1 MRTYGHDEALLT
13 ENWKKIP
20 EALEKM
26 GYDALRPA
34 QEACLKSILA
44 GEDTFAVLPTGGG
57 KTLLAALPALVCD
70 MQVIVFSPLI
80 SLMADQVYAFNKHNV
95 PASTINSSRGDAE
108 NSMALYQWVN
118 GDIKVLLV
126 SPERVKDAAFMRTI
140 ASRPPGMV
148 VLDEAHC
155 LSQWSVTFR
164 PDYAEIGKHIE
175 QFHAKYLLAMTA
187 TATKQIVEDVV
198 RVMGCEKM
206 RLQFHYQP
214 RHNLKL
220 TSAHDDDQSWDYDRL
235 HYQILQWV
243 NEHPDWPTIIYC
255 STVRHVTDLAAY
267 LSECNVEVAY
277 YHGQI
282 KGQAEKA
289 IQQDAFMSGR
299 VNVMVATN
307 AFGMGIDKPDIRRII
322 HADLPMSLEAIA
334 QETGRAGRDGKDSE
348 CIICAT
354 SDTLTAQ
361 EWLFNNA
368 CPGANPVKFAYNYF
382 NSTMRNGESQATLKE
397 IEEAFGDSS
406 TNAAVIF
413 LTSQGVIE
421 RFTPP
426 KQGLILIHTYQ
437 GCTPTQVKILDA
449 VKRIGVLCNNS
460 VYRVSIEA
468 LSGLVELTAAKV
480 QTHLRNM
487 QKTKKIDYTPPPRSK
502 TTVIKRSLTDDDLKL
517 AAYHRKE
524 GERAMWQVRGYAALP
539 DDKKQAYLDA
549 YFGEMLHQLRESA
562 CVVI

>member
-1 MRTYGHDEALLT
+1 MRTYTHDEALLT

-70 MQVIVFSPLI
+70 MQVIIFSPLI

-95 PASTINSSRGDAE
+95 PASTVNSSRGDAE

-175 QFHAKYLLAMTA
+175 QFNAKYLLAMTA

-220 TSAHDDDQSWDYDRL
+220 SSFEEEFVGDYDTL
-235 HYQILQWV
+235 HQQILQWV
-243 NEHPDWPTIIYC
+243 EAHPEWPTIIYC
-255 STVRHVTDLAAY
+255 STVRHVADLAAY
-267 LSECNVEVAY
+267 LSDRCVEVAY

-282 KGQAEKA
+282 KGQSEKA

-348 CIICAT
+348 CIICST
-354 SDTLTAQ
+354 TDTLVAQ

-368 CPGANPVKFAYNYF
+368 CPGPNPVEFAYNYF
-382 NSTMRNGESQATLKE
+382 CNTMRQGESQVTLKE

-421 RFTPP
+421 RYTPP
-426 KQGLILIHTYQ
+426 KQGLITIHTYQ

-449 VKRIGVLCNNS
+449 VKRIGIINNG
-460 VYRVSIEA
+460 VYRVSIDA
-468 LSGLVELTAAKV
+468 LSGLVDMTSTNV

-487 QKTKKIDYTPPPRSK
+487 HKTKKIDYTPPQRSK
-502 TTVIKRSLTDDDLKL
+502 TTIIKRALTNDDLKL

-524 GERAMWQVRGYAALP
+524 GERAMLQVREYAALP
-539 DDKKQAYLDA
+539 DDKKQEYLDN